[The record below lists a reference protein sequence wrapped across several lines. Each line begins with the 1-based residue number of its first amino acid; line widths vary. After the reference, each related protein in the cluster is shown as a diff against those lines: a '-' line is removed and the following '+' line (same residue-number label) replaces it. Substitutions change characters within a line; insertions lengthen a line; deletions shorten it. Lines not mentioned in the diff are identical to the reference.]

1 MRGAYDIRLMCS
13 ISAKYSNGDPPCR
26 VIVTWTSA
34 VSDDKSAKAM
44 EAAIMYIYCAVRLQT
59 HSEISHC
66 LHCSPEIHGCDQPPA
81 SCHPSQPLE
90 LRVERKTSRPQSSKV
105 PLTSL
110 AVYVF
115 ACSALVLFMAASNV
129 PDTAVAKLASDM
141 ITDLIGQDVFRP
153 V

>member
-1 MRGAYDIRLMCS
+1 
-13 ISAKYSNGDPPCR
+13 
-26 VIVTWTSA
+26 
-34 VSDDKSAKAM
+34 
-44 EAAIMYIYCAVRLQT
+44 
-59 HSEISHC
+59 
-66 LHCSPEIHGCDQPPA
+66 
-81 SCHPSQPLE
+81 
-90 LRVERKTSRPQSSKV
+90 V

-129 PDTAVAKLASDM
+129 QDTAVAKLASDM